1 MLLAH
6 GRLQDFVACYG
17 TVEIS
22 GGEAAI
28 DAGARKLLGVKPGDK
43 VHAVAR

>member
-22 GGEAAI
+22 GDEAAI
-28 DAGARKLLGVKPGDK
+28 DSGARKMLGVKPGDE
-43 VHAVAR
+43 VHAVPR